1 MTDPTPA
8 TSPPP
13 HNAPGLP
20 TGGRLILQLVGF
32 GLGLVLVGWCVKG
45 AIEGGEAGWQRLRE
59 ADPRL
64 IVGLLATSVVSQLAN
79 GALFWTTIRPIRR
92 ERFWVLQGV
101 NFTSGLL
108 NYAPVRIGMLSRF
121 VYHMRVDRMPI
132 LLLFA
137 WFGTVTIA
145 MMAVM
150 GAALG
155 ATLLHPRLDAIWVG
169 LFVAPLAVMV
179 LLLPAIVRV
188 PVFAK
193 PLDRFIPGAVPMLA
207 HRGWMSAGLAL
218 RATDLAMWV
227 ARVAIAAR
235 ILGLELA
242 TGDLLIIAVAAL
254 VVAMNPLGRIG
265 FREAA
270 VSILA
275 GYLAEPTGGDALDAT
290 FKQLAILDS
299 VGEAAAVIPCGLVAA
314 AWWYARV
321 RRAGSSS
328 SGPDAAPDPSS

>member
-1 MTDPTPA
+1 MTGVEPPTKTP
-8 TSPPP
+8 
-13 HNAPGLP
+13 APGLP
-20 TGGRLILQLVGF
+20 TGGRLAVQLVGF
-32 GLGLVLVGWCVKG
+32 AVGLLLVGWCVKG
-45 AIEGGEAGWQRLRE
+45 AIDGGEEGWRRLRD
-59 ADPRL
+59 ADPLL
-64 IVGLLATSVVSQLAN
+64 IAGLLATSVVSQLAN

-92 ERFWVLQGV
+92 EGFWVLQGV

-108 NYAPVRIGMLSRF
+108 NYAPIRIGMLSRF
-121 VYHMRVDRMPI
+121 VYHLRVDRMPI

-137 WFGTVTIA
+137 WFGTVAIA
-145 MMAVM
+145 MLAVM

-155 ATLLHPRLDAIWVG
+155 ATLLHPRLDVAWVA
-169 LFVAPLAVMV
+169 LFAAPLAAMV
-179 LLLPAIVRV
+179 LLLPTIVRI
-188 PVFAK
+188 PAFAR
-193 PLDRFIPGAVPMLA
+193 PLDRFIPGAVPMLT
-207 HRGWMSAGLAL
+207 HRRWMSAGLVL
-218 RATDLAMWV
+218 RALDLAMWV

-235 ILGLELA
+235 ILGLELG

-275 GYLAEPTGGDALDAT
+275 GYLAEPTGGDSLDAT

-314 AWWYARV
+314 AWWFARV
-321 RRAGSSS
+321 RGAGSRDP
-328 SGPDAAPDPSS
+328 GPDAAGMSES

>member
-1 MTDPTPA
+1 M

-13 HNAPGLP
+13 TTPGLP
-20 TGGRLILQLVGF
+20 RGGRLALQIVGF
-32 GLGLVLVGWCVKG
+32 LIGLALVIWCVKG
-45 AIEGGEAGWQRLRE
+45 ALDGGADGWQRLRD
-59 ADPRL
+59 ADPWL
-64 IVGLLATSVVSQLAN
+64 IAGLLATSVASQIAN
-79 GALFWTTIRPIRR
+79 GALFWTTIRPVRR
-92 ERFWVLQGV
+92 EGFWTLQGV

-108 NYAPVRIGMLSRF
+108 NYAPIRIGMLSRF
-121 VYHMRVDRMPI
+121 IYHLRVDRMPL

-155 ATLLHPRLDAIWVG
+155 ATILHPTLDAVWVG
-169 LFVAPLAVMV
+169 LFAAPLAALVLVMPT
-179 LLLPAIVRV
+179 LVRI
-188 PVFAK
+188 PVVAR
-193 PLDRFIPGAVPMLA
+193 PLDRFIPGAVPMLK
-207 HRGWMSAGLAL
+207 HRGWLSAGLGL
-218 RATDLAMWV
+218 RSFDLAMWA

-235 ILGLELA
+235 ILGLELGS
-242 TGDLLIIAVAAL
+242 GDLLIIAVAAL

-270 VSILA
+270 VSLLA
-275 GYLAEPTGGDALDAT
+275 GHLANPADGESLDAT

-314 AWWYARV
+314 AWWMSRV
-321 RRAGSSS
+321 RQAGPPSRS
-328 SGPDAAPDPSS
+328 PDSAETNHR

>member
-1 MTDPTPA
+1 MTVAPNPDPT
-8 TSPPP
+8 S
-13 HNAPGLP
+13 PGLP
-20 TGGRLILQLVGF
+20 TGGRLVVQLIGF
-32 GLGLVLVGWCVKG
+32 ALGLLLVAWCIKG
-45 AIEGGEAGWQRLRE
+45 AIEGGEEGWRRLRE
-59 ADPRL
+59 ADPVL
-64 IVGLLATSVVSQLAN
+64 IAGLLATSVLSQVAN
-79 GALFWTTIRPIRR
+79 GALFWTTIRPVRR
-92 ERFWVLQGV
+92 EGFWVLQGV

-121 VYHMRVDRMPI
+121 VYHLRVDRMPL

-137 WFGTVTIA
+137 WFGTVAIA

-155 ATLLHPRLDAIWVG
+155 ATLLHPRLDAIWAG
-169 LFVAPLAVMV
+169 LFVAPLAALV
-179 LLLPAIVRV
+179 LLLPTIVRI
-188 PVFAK
+188 PVVARS
-193 PLDRFIPGAVPMLA
+193 LDRFIPGAVPMLT
-207 HRGWMSAGLAL
+207 HRRWMSAGLAL
-218 RATDLAMWV
+218 RAADLAMWV

-235 ILGLELA
+235 ILGLELG

-275 GYLAEPTGGDALDAT
+275 GYLAEPTGGDSLDAT

-314 AWWYARV
+314 AWWYRRV
-321 RRAGSSS
+321 RKAGPSNPGS
-328 SGPDAAPDPSS
+328 DAADAPEA

>member
-1 MTDPTPA
+1 MTDRPDQPA
-8 TSPPP
+8 GGPP
-13 HNAPGLP
+13 PGLP
-20 TGGRLILQLVGF
+20 SGGRLALQLVGF
-32 GLGLVLVGWCVKG
+32 ALGLALVAWCVKG
-45 AIEGGEAGWQRLRE
+45 AIDGGDEGWRRLRE
-59 ADPRL
+59 ADPWL
-64 IVGLLATSVVSQLAN
+64 IAGLLATSIASQVAN
-79 GALFWTTIRPIRR
+79 GALFWTTIRPVRR

-108 NYAPVRIGMLSRF
+108 NYAPIRIGMLSRF
-121 VYHMRVDRMPI
+121 IYHLRVDRMPV

-145 MMAVM
+145 MMAIM

-155 ATLLHPRLDAIWVG
+155 ATLLHPELDAIWAG
-169 LFVAPLAVMV
+169 LFVAPLVAMV
-179 LLLPAIVRV
+179 LLLPALVTV
-188 PVFAK
+188 PVLAR
-193 PLDRFIPGAVPMLA
+193 PLDRFIPGAVPMLT

-218 RATDLAMWV
+218 RAFDLAMWA

-235 ILGLELA
+235 ILGLELGS
-242 TGDLLIIAVAAL
+242 GDLLIIAVAAL

-270 VSILA
+270 VTVLA
-275 GYLAEPTGGDALDAT
+275 GYLAQPTDGEALDAT

-314 AWWYARV
+314 AWWYRRV
-321 RRAGSSS
+321 RASGSSS
-328 SGPDAAPDPSS
+328 PERDPTPKTGA